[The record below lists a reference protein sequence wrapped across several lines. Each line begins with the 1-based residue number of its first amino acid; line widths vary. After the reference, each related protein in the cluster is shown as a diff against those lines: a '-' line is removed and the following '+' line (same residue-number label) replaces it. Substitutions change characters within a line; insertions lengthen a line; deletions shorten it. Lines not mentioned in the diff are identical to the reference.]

1 MKKIVRQITIRFES
15 EKDPKENFVI
25 ESNTALMKVP
35 NVGEVLNISKMQ
47 YEVAKV
53 VTNLNIPNPT
63 TSRSPVTVNEF
74 SGVSYY
80 VKIIRRKKEPVAN
93 ETKQDNSDIIK
104 TLNNIMDYIRNN
116 ANTIDKP
123 VYTDIKNIIDDITTI
138 TEHIKRLISVTAT
151 SEDLLNMNK
160 SLDSRLNDLNNFL
173 CLHQMTKE
181 DLEDLK
187 EYISNVEFRVTTEVE
202 DDEYTFENIKEDLN
216 KIHDILNKNK
226 ENPTKSAEPV
236 SKTSTDKYKTLSI
249 SREYRLH
256 KAVGKGY
263 SNDYDVLGYVDGIKV
278 KVKDPITEKAI
289 YTSATQVN
297 YLNYIIGDDG
307 EVFKGIE
314 INDVYIKLKQLES
327 YLVRDSII
335 EKGTTLSID
344 YIIDNFKVS
353 DIVVFSI
360 KYPDAIYITNYL
372 STDDKYKDNCMILNY
387 YVRNK

>member
-123 VYTDIKNIIDDITTI
+123 VYTDIKNIIEDITTI
-138 TEHIKRLISVTAT
+138 TEYIKRLINTTVT
-151 SEDLLNMNK
+151 SEDLK
-160 SLDSRLNDLNNFL
+160 
-173 CLHQMTKE
+173 
-181 DLEDLK
+181 DLK

-216 KIHDILNKNK
+216 KIYDILNNK
-226 ENPTKSAEPV
+226 KEVSTKSAELET
-236 SKTSTDKYKTLSI
+236 KTSTDKYKTLSI

-278 KVKDPITEKAI
+278 KVKEPITEKSI

-372 STDDKYKDNCMILNY
+372 STDDKYKDNCIILNY
-387 YVRNK
+387 YIRNK